1 MQSQIKK
8 SKYPGFKKSTITVDY
23 RFLQTPLLYAIFN
36 IVTCSAIMF
45 EPEARDSPSEIQK
58 INTLLLSLLNDQAIR
73 KQPIALQN
81 ASQVSSTVI
90 SQVDMMPQIS
100 VRDPLGPINTK
111 GRTKVASRIK
121 SCLEA
126 PKKRTCSY
134 CQRLGHYA
142 TSCPKRKAEESLQ
155 DEEG

>member
-1 MQSQIKK
+1 M
-8 SKYPGFKKSTITVDY
+8 
-23 RFLQTPLLYAIFN
+23 
-36 IVTCSAIMF
+36 
-45 EPEARDSPSEIQK
+45 
-58 INTLLLSLLNDQAIR
+58 LSLLNDQTIR

-100 VRDPLGPINTK
+100 VRDPLGPFNTK
-111 GRTKVASRIK
+111 GRPKVASRIK

-142 TSCPKRKAEESLQ
+142 TSCSKRKADESLQ